1 LRAGTRETNRD
12 TERASKR
19 ERERGFKEGGNSD
32 AAILSSL
39 KKKDKLLINYFRLM
53 L

>member
-1 LRAGTRETNRD
+1 M
-12 TERASKR
+12 ERASER
-19 ERERGFKEGGNSD
+19 ERERESGAKEGGNSD

-39 KKKDKLLINYFRLM
+39 KKRDKLLINYFRLN